1 MKNNNGWFRIQFIA
15 AVFFLGIVTTAQA
28 ALYSRLNGQAVYDT
42 DLNVTWLANANFAA
56 TNSFGVG
63 GTNWS
68 QPGMMNWYTA
78 QTWIAAMNADGESGY
93 LGFNDWRLPTAEYP
107 INSFPCSGY
116 NCTDSEMGHL
126 YYIELSGVG
135 YPTTL
140 ESSGDPDLALFSNI
154 QNNWYWTGTPTSSKY
169 VVFEFNYGG
178 SSRAFPDG
186 TQPAFVL
193 AVRDGDV
200 VPVPLPAAFWLF
212 GSGLLGMLGFMLR
225 RGNNIKN

>member
-1 MKNNNGWFRIQFIA
+1 MNNYNRCSRSQVFFA
-15 AVFFLGIVTTAQA
+15 AVVLLSIVTSANA
-28 ALYSRLNGQAVYDT
+28 ALVSRLNGQAVYDT
-42 DLNVTWLANANFAA
+42 DLNVTWLANANHAA

-63 GTNWS
+63 GTNWT

-78 QTWIAAMNADGESGY
+78 QSWIAAMNADGGSGY

-126 YYIELSGVG
+126 YYSELGGVG

-140 ESSGDPDLALFSNI
+140 ASSGDPDLALFSNI
-154 QNNWYWTGTPTSSKY
+154 QNDWYWTSTPTSTKY

-178 SSRAFPDG
+178 SSKAFPDG
-186 TQPAFVL
+186 TQPAFAW
-193 AVRDGDV
+193 AVRTGDV
-200 VPVPLPAAFWLF
+200 AVVPIPATIWLF
-212 GSGLLGMLGFMLR
+212 VSGLVVLLGFIR
-225 RGNNIKN
+225 KHGISK